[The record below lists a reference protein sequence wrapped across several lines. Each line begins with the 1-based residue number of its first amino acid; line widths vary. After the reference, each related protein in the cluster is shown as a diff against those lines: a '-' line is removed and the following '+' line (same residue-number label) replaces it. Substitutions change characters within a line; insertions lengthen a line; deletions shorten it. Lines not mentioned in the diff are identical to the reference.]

1 MHNNQSYPWTAEA
14 HQTFKLFLT
23 LLFVIAIVYAFFYN
37 TWLELA
43 LIGLPAL
50 IVPLLFIKWMPKSFW
65 SRHAVAVSAMIFS
78 ALHIHQMQGLI
89 EIHFGIFTYL
99 AALVFYRDWKV
110 IVSAV
115 LVVLIYHVAFFIL
128 QLQAVPVY
136 IFESGHLEFKYLV
149 LHAFYA
155 ILEGAMLIYVSRRM
169 HLMGIAG
176 AELEHNIQQKM
187 QSENSVKL
195 GLMAETFGNIKVLEQ
210 YNQLFK
216 YIENLTSH
224 AKNSVSLLDKQTAE
238 LQHNFYEITQLKDIE
253 REHTNSIAA
262 STEQMSK
269 AISEVA
275 DQANH
280 ANNGAS
286 IALEEVENT
295 NEATQQSQLKIHEF
309 ESTINHTSQEI
320 SSLSESCNEVSSV
333 VDSIQ
338 AIAEQTNLL
347 ALNAAIESARAGEHG
362 RGFAVVADE
371 VRQLSFRT
379 KESTTKITDI
389 LKALLEKSNNS
400 VLSMQSSLTQLD
412 QMLEHSKQMQNSI
425 STVTDSVKQVSESI
439 ALVATATEKQASTS
453 HTIAMNASEVKK
465 LTEQEREYLNQ
476 ISQSTLSVNQLTDKL
491 RTELL
496 KFE

>member
-23 LLFVIAIVYAFFYN
+23 ILFVIAIVYAFFYN

-50 IVPLLFIKWMPKSFW
+50 IVPLFFIKWMPKSFW

-115 LVVLIYHVAFFIL
+115 LVVLIYHVAFFML

-155 ILEGAMLIYVSRRM
+155 ILEGGMLIYVSRRM
-169 HLMGIAG
+169 HLMGVAG

-195 GLMAETFGNIKVLEQ
+195 GLMAETFGKIKVLEQ

-216 YIENLTSH
+216 YIENLTSY
-224 AKNSVSLLDKQTAE
+224 AKKSVVQLDHQTEELKQSVAQI
-238 LQHNFYEITQLKDIE
+238 LKLKDIE
-253 REHTNSIAA
+253 NEHTDSIAT

-275 DQANH
+275 EQANQ
-280 ANNGAS
+280 ANNGAY
-286 IALEEVENT
+286 IALEEVEKT
-295 NEATQQSQLKIHEF
+295 DEAINHSQIKIREF

-320 SSLSESCNEVSSV
+320 GLLSESCNEVSSV

-389 LKALLEKSNNS
+389 LKALLDKSNNS
-400 VLSMQSSLTQLD
+400 VLSMQSSLTQLE
-412 QMLEHSKQMQNSI
+412 QMLEHSTQMQNSI
-425 STVTDSVKQVSESI
+425 HTATNSVKQVAESI
-439 ALVATATEKQASTS
+439 ALVATATEEQSTTA
-453 HTIAMNASEVKK
+453 HTIAMNAAEVKQITK
-465 LTEQEREYLNQ
+465 NEREFLSQ
-476 ISQSTLSVNQLTDKL
+476 ISQSSSEVNQLTDKL